1 MGRENSGTPVG
12 LCEINQEVGLCE
24 INQEV
29 PGRQSEEL
37 GRARWEAAAGTP
49 RSSPRAWAGRS
60 RQVSGRRRK

>member
-12 LCEINQEVGLCE
+12 LCEINQEV
-24 INQEV
+24 
-29 PGRQSEEL
+29 PGRQSEQEL